1 MVDMDKNKF
10 EQDIIES
17 INEDNEVIIWDVI
30 ENNILRLPV
39 KFKSLNSFASKLF
52 LTIEDGLKDSLAHFL
67 RGPGLLKFYI
77 PELQLAFVSELNAV
91 HGTSLE
97 VSYPVKEK
105 RLERR
110 EHKRFEPLTPHYAK
124 FQNLKY
130 EIYDISKGGLSIV
143 LGSSQYE
150 QLFQLKNDTLNF
162 TIEFA
167 KESVHVK
174 GKVVDTKKIK
184 PYQISRFPYG
194 AYRLAV
200 QVEDNSGYKK
210 EVKKLQDG
218 CDKLLKDLL

>member
-1 MVDMDKNKF
+1 MNKKKF
-10 EQDIIES
+10 EEDIIES

-39 KFKSLNSFASKLF
+39 KIKSLNSFASKIF
-52 LTIEDGLKDSLAHFL
+52 LNIEEGLKDSLAHFL
-67 RGPGLLKFYI
+67 RGPSLIKLYI
-77 PELQLAFVSELNAV
+77 PEIQLAFVSELSAV

-97 VSYPVKEK
+97 ISYPVREK

-110 EHKRFEPLTPHYAK
+110 EHERLEPLTPHYAK

-130 EIYDISKGGLSIV
+130 EIFDISKGGLSIV

-162 TIEFA
+162 TIDFA
-167 KESVHVK
+167 KETVQVK
-174 GKVVDTKKIK
+174 GIVVDTKKIK

-194 AYRLAV
+194 AFRLALRI
-200 QVEDNSGYKK
+200 EDNTSYQN
-210 EVKKLQDG
+210 EVEKLHEG
-218 CDKLLKDLL
+218 CNKLLKDLL

>member
-1 MVDMDKNKF
+1 MNKKKF
-10 EQDIIES
+10 EKDIIES

-39 KFKSLNSFASKLF
+39 KIKSLNSFASKIF
-52 LTIEDGLKDSLAHFL
+52 LNIEEGLKDSLAHFL
-67 RGPGLLKFYI
+67 RGPGLIKLYI
-77 PELQLAFVSELNAV
+77 PEIQLAFVSELSAV

-97 VSYPVKEK
+97 ISYPVREK

-110 EHKRFEPLTPHYAK
+110 EHERFEPLTPHYAK

-130 EIYDISKGGLSIV
+130 EIFDISKGGLSIV

-162 TIEFA
+162 TIDFA
-167 KESVHVK
+167 KETVQVK
-174 GKVVDTKKIK
+174 GIVVDTKKIK

-194 AYRLAV
+194 AFRLALRI
-200 QVEDNSGYKK
+200 EDNTSYKN
-210 EVKKLQDG
+210 EVEKLHEG
-218 CDKLLKDLL
+218 CNKLLKDLL